1 MSKWKKLRAQT
12 IKTTVV
18 QSDKKCWHKALPKG
32 LANNKVLPKGGRYP
46 RTNPTTN
53 PRTNIQDNRGSRRS
67 WEGQS
72 FPVQPI
78 WCHLRTSRLPSGGR
92 FLWRVVRTVLWGVGE
107 LFSFSVRLDT
117 DAFVCLFRGSV
128 LSLMSWCNGA
138 GKSFLNSARTEPF

>member
-1 MSKWKKLRAQT
+1 MLF
-12 IKTTVV
+12 
-18 QSDKKCWHKALPKG
+18 
-32 LANNKVLPKGGRYP
+32 KGGRYP
-46 RTNPTTN
+46 WTIPATN

-117 DAFVCLFRGSV
+117 DAFVCPFRGSV

-138 GKSFLNSARTEPF
+138 GKSIHTQREPSRFLVSPIHKTKICLNFAFKISITCFRLLN